1 MTTTTTEK
9 KEDILHT
16 ETIDDLEKPGAVK
29 RDYSGAVTELSP
41 AERALKRKLDI
52 RIMVG
57 NPYNPLSRLS

>member
-1 MTTTTTEK
+1 MTITTEK

-41 AERALKRKLDI
+41 AESALKRKLDI
-52 RIMVG
+52 RIMVCMLC
-57 NPYNPLSRLS
+57 NKSRRLC